1 MCRGQHCIDMSIQ
14 AETHEQRSRHGKP
27 HKLRHFSGHNLST
40 PHSTHVTKNKKGGNS
55 WTVPYRVPFTHE
67 NVQGYDVTESQQVK
81 PLTDVSEILESAS
94 SVDDA
99 IQLYLDAFSRQFIG
113 KHGLIRKRQYL
124 QRFKD
129 HLTVRG
135 HTLQTADL
143 SLDDG
148 QRFID
153 GLTNKF
159 TGAPVSDDKRNR
171 YKGALRSLSR
181 FLFLGGM
188 INQDVFRD
196 LKVQT
201 RPATADHFCADER

>member
-1 MCRGQHCIDMSIQ
+1 MVESVKYSQILRKIIAKLPLRRGYH
-14 AETHEQRSRHGKP
+14 
-27 HKLRHFSGHNLST
+27 SGHTLSA
-40 PHSTHVTKNKKGGNS
+40 PHSTRVIQNKKGGNS
-55 WTVPYRVPFTHE
+55 WTVPFRVPFTHE
-67 NVQGYDVTESQQVK
+67 DVQGYDVTEAQQVK

-129 HLTVRG
+129 HLTERG
-135 HTLQTADL
+135 RTLQTTDL
-143 SLDDG
+143 SLEDG

-171 YKGALRSLSR
+171 YKGALRSLSH

-188 INQDVFRD
+188 IDHDVFRD
-196 LKVQT
+196 L
-201 RPATADHFCADER
+201 RA

>member
-1 MCRGQHCIDMSIQ
+1 M
-14 AETHEQRSRHGKP
+14 
-27 HKLRHFSGHNLST
+27 
-40 PHSTHVTKNKKGGNS
+40 TKNKKGGNS

-67 NVQGYDVTESQQVK
+67 NVQGYDVTEAQQVK
-81 PLTDVSEILESAS
+81 PLTDVSEILEAAS

-99 IQLYLDAFSRQFIG
+99 IQLYLDASSQQFTG
-113 KHGLIRKRQYL
+113 KHGLTRKRQYL
-124 QRFKD
+124 HRFRNHLKD
-129 HLTVRG
+129 RG
-135 HTLQTADL
+135 HTLQTADF
-143 SLDDG
+143 SLEDG

-181 FLFLGGM
+181 FLFHGGT

-196 LKVQT
+196 FKVQK
-201 RPATADHFCADER
+201 RLATADHCCADER